1 MYTEF
6 LLQALSLIGGLAFFL
21 YGMNV
26 MGDGLTRLSGGRLER
41 ILEKLTDNRIK
52 AVLLGAGVTA
62 VIQSSSATTV
72 TVVGFVNSGIMKLNQ
87 AIGVIMG
94 ANIGTT
100 VTSWILSLTGIEGN
114 NLLVTLLKPT
124 SFTPIL
130 AIIGIF
136 LIMASKQEKR
146 KDIGAIM
153 IGFAILMFGMD
164 TMSAAVKPL
173 ADVPQFTHVLTMF
186 SNPILGMLAGAILTA
201 IIQSSSASV
210 GILQALCVTGA
221 VGYKTAIPIIMGQNI
236 GTCVTAI
243 ISSIGASKNAKRASM
258 IHLYFNLIG
267 TIIFM
272 VVFYGINAV
281 IGGFAFLDTP
291 ANAAGIAVVH
301 TLFNIGAVLLLY
313 PFGNQLVKLAQIT
326 IPEHADE
333 KEQKPDEFAILDERF
348 LEKPAFAMELCKN
361 ATIKMAEEAKDA
373 LELALE
379 NLHIYDGKRVEKI
392 IALEQSVDRYEDAL
406 GTYLVKLNNCDLS
419 QSDSR
424 TLSILLHCIGNFERI
439 SDHAVNIT
447 DSLTEMNQK
456 DLHFSKKALEEMEVF
471 SKALKDIVEAT
482 CTAFVEADL
491 EKARRIEP
499 FEQVIDGLSIELKQ
513 RHVHRLRKGKCTI
526 ELGLILEDIITNY
539 ERISDHCSNI
549 AVCMI
554 RVNEDGFDTHEYL
567 DVVKEEKAP
576 WFEEEFYAL
585 SRKYALPEKKRK

>member
-173 ADVPQFTHVLTMF
+173 AVYACFNDVF
-186 SNPILGMLAGAILTA
+186 
-201 IIQSSSASV
+201 
-210 GILQALCVTGA
+210 
-221 VGYKTAIPIIMGQNI
+221 
-236 GTCVTAI
+236 
-243 ISSIGASKNAKRASM
+243 
-258 IHLYFNLIG
+258 
-267 TIIFM
+267 
-272 VVFYGINAV
+272 
-281 IGGFAFLDTP
+281 
-291 ANAAGIAVVH
+291 
-301 TLFNIGAVLLLY
+301 
-313 PFGNQLVKLAQIT
+313 
-326 IPEHADE
+326 
-333 KEQKPDEFAILDERF
+333 
-348 LEKPAFAMELCKN
+348 
-361 ATIKMAEEAKDA
+361 
-373 LELALE
+373 
-379 NLHIYDGKRVEKI
+379 
-392 IALEQSVDRYEDAL
+392 
-406 GTYLVKLNNCDLS
+406 
-419 QSDSR
+419 QSDFRNVGRCNSYCDYSEFFR
-424 TLSILLHCIGNFERI
+424 IGWYFTGTLSDRKCSLCDSN
-439 SDHAVNIT
+439 SDYHG
-447 DSLTEMNQK
+447 TEYRYVC
-456 DLHFSKKALEEMEVF
+456 DGTF
-471 SKALKDIVEAT
+471 
-482 CTAFVEADL
+482 
-491 EKARRIEP
+491 
-499 FEQVIDGLSIELKQ
+499 VIDRCRQ
-513 RHVHRLRKGKCTI
+513 KCEACRT
-526 ELGLILEDIITNY
+526 
-539 ERISDHCSNI
+539 CSFI
-549 AVCMI
+549 
-554 RVNEDGFDTHEYL
+554 F
-567 DVVKEEKAP
+567 
-576 WFEEEFYAL
+576 
-585 SRKYALPEKKRK
+585 

>member
-164 TMSAAVKPL
+164 TMSAAVQPL
-173 ADVPQFTHVLTMF
+173 ADVPQFTHILTMF

-201 IIQSSSASV
+201 VIQSSSASV
-210 GILQALCVTGA
+210 GILQALCLTGSVPYA
-221 VGYKTAIPIIMGQNI
+221 TAIPIIMGQNI
-236 GTCVTAI
+236 GTCVTALL
-243 ISSIGASKNAKRASM
+243 SSIGAGKNAKRAALV
-258 IHLYFNLIG
+258 HLYFNVIG
-267 TIIFM
+267 TAVFM
-272 VVFYGINAV
+272 IVFYSLY
-281 IGGFAFLDTP
+281 AFIDFP
-291 ANAAGIAVVH
+291 FMHDAAGVAGIAVIH
-301 TLFNIGAVLLLY
+301 SLFNIGATILLF
-313 PFGNQLVKLAQIT
+313 PFANMLEKLATLT
-326 IPEHADE
+326 IREDE
-333 KEQKPDEFAILDERF
+333 EETTSEFARLDSRF
-348 LEKPAFAMELCKN
+348 LDSPA
-361 ATIKMAEEAKDA
+361 
-373 LELALE
+373 LALE
-379 NLHIYDGKRVEKI
+379 QCERSANEMAYLTLENVTLALEGIHDYSEEKRNQVIEMEEKI
-392 IALEQSVDRYEDAL
+392 DRYEEEI
-406 GTYLVKLNNCDLS
+406 GEYLRQIANRNVIVEEYAKWNLLVYCIRDL
-419 QSDSR
+419 
-424 TLSILLHCIGNFERI
+424 ERI
-439 SDHAVNIT
+439 SDHTINIMSEAAKISKSKAVWPKK
-447 DSLTEMNQK
+447 LKEEMNFYAEQV
-456 DLHFSKKALEEMEVF
+456 H
-471 SKALKDIVEAT
+471 DIVST
-482 CTAFVEADL
+482 TVSAFIKGDGTLANVIE
-491 EKARRIEP
+491 EKETQIDDINKRIKKQNLKRVKKEKTSP
-499 FEQVIDGLSIELKQ
+499 EIGIYVNELA
-513 RHVHRLRKGKCTI
+513 I
-526 ELGLILEDIITNY
+526 NY
-539 ERISDHCSNI
+539 ERMADHCENI
-549 AVCMI
+549 AMSLVSEQE
-554 RVNEDGFDTHEYL
+554 NEAGG
-567 DVVKEEKAP
+567 V
-576 WFEEEFYAL
+576 
-585 SRKYALPEKKRK
+585 PE

>member
-130 AIIGIF
+130 AIVGIF

-164 TMSAAVKPL
+164 TMSAAVQPL

-201 IIQSSSASV
+201 VIQSSSASV
-210 GILQALCVTGA
+210 GILQALCLTGSVPYA
-221 VGYKTAIPIIMGQNI
+221 TAIPIIMGQNI
-236 GTCVTAI
+236 GTCVTALL
-243 ISSIGASKNAKRASM
+243 SSIGAGKNAKRAALV
-258 IHLYFNLIG
+258 HLYFNVIG
-267 TIIFM
+267 TTVFM
-272 VVFYGINAV
+272 IVFYSLY
-281 IGGFAFLDTP
+281 AFIDFSFMHD
-291 ANAAGIAVVH
+291 AAGVAGIAVIH
-301 TLFNIGAVLLLY
+301 SLFNIGATILLF
-313 PFGNQLVKLAQIT
+313 PFANMLEKLATLT
-326 IPEHADE
+326 IREDE
-333 KEQKPDEFAILDERF
+333 EETTSEFARLDSRF
-348 LEKPAFAMELCKN
+348 LDSPA
-361 ATIKMAEEAKDA
+361 
-373 LELALE
+373 LALE
-379 NLHIYDGKRVEKI
+379 QCERSANEMAYLTLENVTLALEGIHDYSEEKRNQVIEMEEKI
-392 IALEQSVDRYEDAL
+392 DRYEEEI
-406 GTYLVKLNNCDLS
+406 GEYLRQIANRNVIVEEYAKWNLLVYCIRDL
-419 QSDSR
+419 
-424 TLSILLHCIGNFERI
+424 ERI
-439 SDHAVNIT
+439 SDHTINIMSEAAKISKSKAVWPKK
-447 DSLTEMNQK
+447 LREEMNFYAEQV
-456 DLHFSKKALEEMEVF
+456 H
-471 SKALKDIVEAT
+471 DIVST
-482 CTAFVEADL
+482 TVSAFIKGDGTLANVIE
-491 EKARRIEP
+491 EKETQIDSINKRIKKQNLKRVKKEKTSP
-499 FEQVIDGLSIELKQ
+499 EIGIYVNELA
-513 RHVHRLRKGKCTI
+513 I
-526 ELGLILEDIITNY
+526 NY
-539 ERISDHCSNI
+539 ERMADHCENI
-549 AVCMI
+549 AMSLVSEQE
-554 RVNEDGFDTHEYL
+554 NEAGG
-567 DVVKEEKAP
+567 V
-576 WFEEEFYAL
+576 
-585 SRKYALPEKKRK
+585 PE

>member
-130 AIIGIF
+130 AIVGIF

-173 ADVPQFTHVLTMF
+173 ADVPQFTHILTMF

-210 GILQALCVTGA
+210 GILQALCLTGSVPYA
-221 VGYKTAIPIIMGQNI
+221 TAIPIIMGQNI
-236 GTCVTAI
+236 GTCVTTLL
-243 ISSIGASKNAKRASM
+243 SSIGAGKNAKRAALV
-258 IHLYFNLIG
+258 HLYFNVIG
-267 TIIFM
+267 TTVFM
-272 VVFYGINAV
+272 ILFYSLY
-281 IGGFAFLDTP
+281 AFIDFSFMHD
-291 ANAAGIAVVH
+291 AAGVAGIAVIH
-301 TLFNIGAVLLLY
+301 SLFNIGATILLF
-313 PFGNQLVKLAQIT
+313 PFANMLEKLATLT
-326 IPEHADE
+326 IREDE
-333 KEQKPDEFAILDERF
+333 EETTSEFARLDSRF
-348 LEKPAFAMELCKN
+348 LDSPA
-361 ATIKMAEEAKDA
+361 
-373 LELALE
+373 LALE
-379 NLHIYDGKRVEKI
+379 QCERSANEMAYLTLENVTLALEGIHDYSEEKRNQVIEMEEKI
-392 IALEQSVDRYEDAL
+392 DRYEEEI
-406 GTYLVKLNNCDLS
+406 GEYLRQIANRNVIVEEYAKWNLLVYCIRDL
-419 QSDSR
+419 
-424 TLSILLHCIGNFERI
+424 ERI
-439 SDHAVNIT
+439 SDHTINIMSEAAKISKSKAVWPKK
-447 DSLTEMNQK
+447 LREEMNFYAEQV
-456 DLHFSKKALEEMEVF
+456 H
-471 SKALKDIVEAT
+471 DIVST
-482 CTAFVEADL
+482 TVSAFIKDDGTLANVIE
-491 EKARRIEP
+491 EKETQIDDINKRIKKQNLKRVKKEKTSP
-499 FEQVIDGLSIELKQ
+499 EIGIYVNELA
-513 RHVHRLRKGKCTI
+513 I
-526 ELGLILEDIITNY
+526 NY
-539 ERISDHCSNI
+539 ERMADHCENI
-549 AVCMI
+549 AMSLVSEQE
-554 RVNEDGFDTHEYL
+554 NEAGGVLE
-567 DVVKEEKAP
+567 
-576 WFEEEFYAL
+576 
-585 SRKYALPEKKRK
+585 

>member
-164 TMSAAVKPL
+164 TMSAAVQPL

-210 GILQALCVTGA
+210 GILQALCLTGSVPYA
-221 VGYKTAIPIIMGQNI
+221 TAIPIIMGQNI
-236 GTCVTAI
+236 GTCVTALL
-243 ISSIGASKNAKRASM
+243 SSIGAGKNAKRAALV
-258 IHLYFNLIG
+258 HLYFNLIG
-267 TIIFM
+267 TTVFM
-272 VVFYGINAV
+272 IVFYSLY
-281 IGGFAFLDTP
+281 AFIDFSFMHD
-291 ANAAGIAVVH
+291 AAGVAGIAVIH
-301 TLFNIGAVLLLY
+301 SLFNIGATILLF
-313 PFGNQLVKLAQIT
+313 PFANMLEKLATLT
-326 IPEHADE
+326 IREDE
-333 KEQKPDEFAILDERF
+333 EETTSEFARLDSRF
-348 LEKPAFAMELCKN
+348 LDSPA
-361 ATIKMAEEAKDA
+361 
-373 LELALE
+373 LALE
-379 NLHIYDGKRVEKI
+379 QCERSANEMAYLTLENVTLALEGIHDYSEEKRNQVIEMEEKI
-392 IALEQSVDRYEDAL
+392 DRYEEEI
-406 GTYLVKLNNCDLS
+406 GEYLRQIANRNVIVEEYAKWNLLVYCIRDL
-419 QSDSR
+419 
-424 TLSILLHCIGNFERI
+424 ERI
-439 SDHAVNIT
+439 SDHTINIMSEAAKISKSKAVWPKK
-447 DSLTEMNQK
+447 LREEMNFYAEQV
-456 DLHFSKKALEEMEVF
+456 H
-471 SKALKDIVEAT
+471 DIVST
-482 CTAFVEADL
+482 TVSAFIKGDGTLADVIE
-491 EKARRIEP
+491 EKET
-499 FEQVIDGLSIELKQ
+499 QIDGINKRIKKQNLKRVKKEKTSPEIGIYVNELA
-513 RHVHRLRKGKCTI
+513 I
-526 ELGLILEDIITNY
+526 NY
-539 ERISDHCSNI
+539 ERMADHCENI
-549 AVCMI
+549 AMSLVSEQE
-554 RVNEDGFDTHEYL
+554 NEAGG
-567 DVVKEEKAP
+567 V
-576 WFEEEFYAL
+576 
-585 SRKYALPEKKRK
+585 PE